1 MKLSFIKV
9 NPVGN
14 MIIEKSLNTL
24 RLQMMEENFVEMLKE

>member
-1 MKLSFIKV
+1 MKLSFVKI

-14 MIIEKSLNTL
+14 MTIGKSLNTL